1 METMLHNLA
10 IKGVP
15 ASSGIAIGK
24 PWVYQPKAV
33 RVVRRSIEDAPQ
45 EVARLKAVLE
55 TARQQLADLQQ
66 KTHAEIGEH
75 EAAIFE
81 AHQMFLEDP
90 ELIKSIT
97 QRIESEMIC
106 AEAAVD
112 EAIEQA
118 AGELAALEDEYF
130 QARAVD
136 LRDVGRRLVYLLLG
150 IDTELKGFPDEPVIV
165 FAEDLTPSDTVQ
177 FDRNKLLALVT
188 VQGGPTSHTAIL
200 ANSMGI
206 PAVVS
211 APVDLESVKRSSL
224 AIVDGRNGELT
235 FAPDEAKLA
244 EMQAQQ
250 ASLLAYRA
258 AAQSRSQQP
267 AITTDGHQVEVVAN
281 IGNAQDARQGLEYGA
296 EGVGLFRTEFLF
308 LDRHSMPTEDEQTE
322 AYREIFDVM
331 RGKPVVVRT
340 LDIGGDKSVDYLGF
354 KTEANPFLG
363 WRAIRMMSERP
374 DLLLSQFRALLK
386 AGVDADLRIMV
397 PMVSRLTE
405 VEQARGLLRVAQDE
419 LTAEG
424 VPFCQ
429 TLQFGIMIEVPSA
442 VLVADHIAPLVDFF
456 SIGTNDLTQYT
467 MAVDRTNER
476 VVNIA
481 SPFHPSVLRLIKLT
495 IDAAHAQGK
504 WVGVCGEFAGNPLA
518 VPLLL
523 GMGLDEFS
531 MSPMSV
537 PEVKDLIRSFSMEEC
552 QDVASRALR
561 LPKTEAVQTYLQSV
575 VSAKQKVN

>member
-1 METMLHNLA
+1 METMLDNLA

-15 ASSGIAIGK
+15 AASGIAIGR
-24 PWVYQPKAV
+24 PWVYQPHAA
-33 RVVRRSIEDAPQ
+33 RVERRSISDVAAEL
-45 EVARLKAVLE
+45 ARLAAAKQ
-55 TARQQLADLQQ
+55 TAKQQLAELQQ
-66 KTHAEIGEH
+66 KTLAEIGEQ

-90 ELIKSIT
+90 ELDKAIH
-97 QRIESEMIC
+97 QRIESQQIC
-106 AEAAVD
+106 AEAAVED
-112 EAIEQA
+112 AIEHA
-118 AGELAALEDEYF
+118 AAELAALEDEYF

-136 LRDVGRRLVYLLLG
+136 LRDVGRRLIQLLLG
-150 IDTELKGFPDEPVIV
+150 VDTQLKGFPDEPVIV

-177 FDRNKLLALVT
+177 FDRSRLLALVT
-188 VQGGPTSHTAIL
+188 IQGGPTSHTAIL

-211 APVDLESVKRSSL
+211 APLELAQAKAAAL
-224 AIVDGRNGELT
+224 AIVDGRNGEVI
-235 FAPDEAKLA
+235 FAPSEAKLA
-244 EMQAQQ
+244 EMHSQQ
-250 ASLLAYRA
+250 AAWLAQRA
-258 AAQSRSQQP
+258 AAQTRSHEA

-281 IGNAQDARQGLEYGA
+281 IGNVQDAQQGLEYGA

-308 LDRHSMPTEDEQTE
+308 LDRHSMPTEDEQTA
-322 AYREIFDVM
+322 AYGAIFEVL

-374 DLLLSQFRALLK
+374 DLLLSQFRALLR
-386 AGVDADLRIMV
+386 AGVDTDLRIMV

-405 VEQARGLLRVAQDE
+405 VEQARGLLRVAQEE
-419 LTAEG
+419 LASEG
-424 VPFCQ
+424 TPFCQ

-442 VLVADHIAPLVDFF
+442 VLVAEHIAPLVDFF

-531 MSPMSV
+531 MSPVSV
-537 PEVKDLIRSFSMEEC
+537 PVVKDLIRRFSLEEA
-552 QDVASRALR
+552 QDIASRALR
-561 LPKTEAVQTYLQSV
+561 LPKSEAVQTYLQSV
-575 VSAKQKVN
+575 VSAKQ

>member
-1 METMLHNLA
+1 METMLDNLA

-15 ASSGIAIGK
+15 AASGIAIGR
-24 PWVYQPKAV
+24 PWVYQPHAG
-33 RVVRRSIEDAPQ
+33 RVERRSISDVTAEL
-45 EVARLKAVLE
+45 ARLAVAKQ
-55 TARQQLADLQQ
+55 TAKVQLAELQQ
-66 KTHAEIGEH
+66 KTLAEIGEQ

-90 ELIKSIT
+90 ELDKAIH
-97 QRIESEMIC
+97 QRIEGQQIC
-106 AEAAVD
+106 AEAAVED
-112 EAIEQA
+112 AIEHA
-118 AGELAALEDEYF
+118 AAELAALEDEYF

-136 LRDVGRRLVYLLLG
+136 LRDVGRRLIQLLLG
-150 IDTELKGFPDEPVIV
+150 VDTQLKGFPDEPVIV

-177 FDRNKLLALVT
+177 FDRSRLLALVT
-188 VQGGPTSHTAIL
+188 IQGGPTSHTAIL

-211 APVDLESVKRSSL
+211 APLELAQAKAAAL
-224 AIVDGRNGELT
+224 AIVDGRNGEVI
-235 FAPDEAKLA
+235 FAPSEAKLA
-244 EMQAQQ
+244 EMHSQQ
-250 ASLLAYRA
+250 AAWLAQRA
-258 AAQSRSQQP
+258 AAQTRSHEA

-281 IGNAQDARQGLEYGA
+281 IGNVQDAQQGLEYGA

-308 LDRHSMPTEDEQTE
+308 LDRHSMPTEDEQTA
-322 AYREIFDVM
+322 AYGEIFAVL

-374 DLLLSQFRALLK
+374 DLLLSQFRALLR
-386 AGVDADLRIMV
+386 AGVDTDLRIMV

-405 VEQARGLLRVAQDE
+405 VEQARGLLRVAQEE
-419 LTAEG
+419 LASEG
-424 VPFCQ
+424 TPFCQ

-442 VLVADHIAPLVDFF
+442 VLVAEHIAPLVDFF

-531 MSPMSV
+531 MSPVSV
-537 PEVKDLIRSFSMEEC
+537 PVVKDLIRRFSLEEA
-552 QDVASRALR
+552 QDIASRALR
-561 LPKTEAVQTYLQSV
+561 LPKSEAVQTYLQSV
-575 VSAKQKVN
+575 VSAKQ